1 MNFLGSNHWLML
13 EQFEY
18 FSKVVAIVSR
28 HFSFFLIRKQWLR
41 LVLHN
46 STTKH
51 FHLFLRH
58 CNIRLQFIRNLYRL
72 PRTQQHRDFVGYRLW
87 TLHRHHVQQLPAS
100 RRQTENHPMSS
111 PKGCQH
117 FHTFKIIIQS
127 RSISHHRSSRKSSR
141 LKSILDSLNRVKK
154 K

>member
-1 MNFLGSNHWLML
+1 MNFLDSNHWPML

-18 FSKVVAIVSR
+18 FSKVVASMVSR
-28 HFSFFLIRKQWLR
+28 HFSFFLIKKEWMTSCVVPDTLR
-41 LVLHN
+41 LVLHG

-111 PKGCQH
+111 SKGFQH
-117 FHTFKIIIQS
+117 SLYLHNNN
-127 RSISHHRSSRKSSR
+127 SITIDLSSIV
-141 LKSILDSLNRVKK
+141 LQI
-154 K
+154 